1 MMTAN
6 DPPIADVHAA
16 LMNHAYPPVFVELHF
31 DIHPA
36 PAPAPGSVPG
46 SESDERRAM
55 SDEKTETPSHPIR
68 NQKSEIRNSSAS
80 GRYVL
85 SIRNGKPTVQRGGTG
100 HIRLDIDAF
109 TALVHHRATPAE
121 LRQTRRLAADDETLA
136 ALTAAFPRP

>member
-16 LMNHAYPPVFVELHF
+16 LLARRYPTVFVELHL
-31 DIHPA
+31 D
-36 PAPAPGSVPG
+36 VRD
-46 SESDERRAM
+46 ESNPPN
-55 SDEKTETPSHPIR
+55 T
-68 NQKSEIRNSSAS
+68 

-100 HIRLDIDAF
+100 RIRLDIHAF

-121 LRQTRRLAADDETLA
+121 LRQTRRLTAPDEDLA
-136 ALTAAFPRP
+136 ALTLAFAKPGQSESFPGASAAPGSSSPTPSP